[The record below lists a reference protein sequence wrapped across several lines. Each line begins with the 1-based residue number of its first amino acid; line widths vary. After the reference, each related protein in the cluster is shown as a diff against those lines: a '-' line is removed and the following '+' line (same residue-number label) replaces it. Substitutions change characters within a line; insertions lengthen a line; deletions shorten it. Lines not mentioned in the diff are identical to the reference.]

1 MEGNNKRRRKIQRT
15 DKETLSRTLV
25 LMAVCGIVAFLVL
38 AVRLFYLQVIKHD
51 YYEEIA
57 VEQQTRESV
66 VNAQRGTIYDRNGK
80 VLAMSSSVETVFI
93 SPYEMQLY
101 EEDPEFIARNLSEI
115 LDVDYDSILEKTKDT
130 SSWYKTIRTKIDDD
144 LATHA
149 ALDWNGLKR
158 RTS

>member
-1 MEGNNKRRRKIQRT
+1 MEGNKKRRRKIQRT

-57 VEQQTRESV
+57 VEQQTRESI

-80 VLAMSSSVETVFI
+80 VLAMSASVETVFI
-93 SPYEMQLY
+93 SPYEMQMY
-101 EEDPEFIARNLSEI
+101 
-115 LDVDYDSILEKTKDT
+115 
-130 SSWYKTIRTKIDDD
+130 
-144 LATHA
+144 
-149 ALDWNGLKR
+149 
-158 RTS
+158 